1 MQMLLFQTMTS
12 YKIQNI
18 IRQKWEMRVCKFIII
33 NKRADKRHRVRTRKM
48 HLKINNKR
56 EWIKTS
62 SIPKKMLFKET
73 KNIIS
78 NILNNKKNC
87 FFKSW
92 LSQIFFIFLGFFYFD
107 LSYLLLEIILIFF
120 YFLFNYFWTSMGRF
134 SLSHGS
140 NIQS

>member
-1 MQMLLFQTMTS
+1 MHIQTQNVQQWNVHGQSTGSKEKPNNVVFQVDKIATESMQ
-12 YKIQNI
+12 I
-18 IRQKWEMRVCKFIII
+18 FIII

-78 NILNNKKNC
+78 NTEGINNKKNC

-107 LSYLLLEIILIFF
+107 FYLVSLFFFLLRYI
-120 YFLFNYFWTSMGRF
+120 
-134 SLSHGS
+134 
-140 NIQS
+140 